1 MLDEEK
7 IKQALDK
14 HIPKVEFD
22 DELRQRIL
30 ESAKIN
36 TASGVGYSIK
46 HKKCKILMLKRKV
59 VYLTVA
65 IVMVV
70 STVGCSFVI
79 YNRSYVNHTVLPKLE
94 QMNKFR
100 IPKIRGDKD
109 ELGQV
114 NKKYDSYEAV
124 SKEIGI
130 RLLNTPLAERS
141 KYTQVKVITDNET
154 QLHIEVNNY
163 IIGDTIYLEYI
174 EENDWYNFNP
184 GENYTSP
191 IKLEVDVLL
200 EDGQHYDCSED
211 EITHDYYGLYEYVE
225 SYTSNKGY
233 KVNMIQSTMEAAEGE
248 ENSKIAIFV
257 VNNIKYTLTGCVSL
271 ENMKSIVD
279 SMQ

>member
-141 KYTQVKVITDNET
+141 KYTQVKVKVPTFKSTLKSKNFPKHYSRKRNGVNA
-154 QLHIEVNNY
+154 LH
-163 IIGDTIYLEYI
+163 
-174 EENDWYNFNP
+174 
-184 GENYTSP
+184 
-191 IKLEVDVLL
+191 
-200 EDGQHYDCSED
+200 
-211 EITHDYYGLYEYVE
+211 
-225 SYTSNKGY
+225 
-233 KVNMIQSTMEAAEGE
+233 
-248 ENSKIAIFV
+248 
-257 VNNIKYTLTGCVSL
+257 
-271 ENMKSIVD
+271 
-279 SMQ
+279 